1 MKINRLLLIIISLL
15 GLTALL
21 SEEPILHYLLEPG
34 KLAYHVVEKDEV
46 LNTKNLNSDL
56 LHWQEI
62 DYLTYKEKQTIDK
75 LLYRLELP
83 DSLTTEKNRIFFIG
97 YYTPFKVY
105 YNSEEIYS
113 DSKRS
118 NFVHLLTLNYS
129 KEEKYLYFL
138 YDEAIPGYPVPF
150 SLVFLNEDLTD
161 TPFVYLIIEL
171 IFVQMLNYSVS
182 IFFFLI
188 SLISL
193 FLLLRSS
200 KSIKK
205 HVFAVFIYSLI
216 IGLDHGLN
224 TLLMAYF
231 GISPKIFYWIDSMM
245 FQLFLIMIVTMA
257 DYVFSDGKSK
267 FLRFLKYLI
276 ICITVINFLVTNLIQ
291 FYQIFD
297 FLNISLYVITIL
309 YLIFY
314 LIKKFKYIREK
325 LNIFIALIFILA
337 PLLMFVTRNFKYV
350 PYISSVYVL
359 ISVSILYIFVYNFF
373 ARFRKNEAS
382 LVNTKLDLQ
391 EKENEILRLEKD
403 RLKNSISHLK
413 GQLNP
418 HFLFNSLSTLTG
430 IIHMDSDKA
439 VNYVEELS
447 NMYRYILQTDNKE
460 LIDLESE
467 LDLLDSYNYLVSMKY
482 GKNYELNIDID
493 DDYMDYKLP
502 PLSLQTMIEN
512 IFKHNTID
520 LNHKMKIDIFIA
532 DMFIV
537 IINDIHKKE
546 SAFQYKEKK
555 AGIGQQNITAIY
567 QYYSE
572 RKPIYEIKN
581 NKYIVKIPL
590 IDKDVQYV
598 KDINN

>member
-1 MKINRLLLIIISLL
+1 MKINRLLLIIISLF
-15 GLTALL
+15 GLTLLL

-34 KLAYHVVEKDEV
+34 KLSYHVVEKKDI
-46 LNTKNLNSDL
+46 LNTDNLNSDL
-56 LHWQEI
+56 LNWKEI
-62 DYLTYKEKQTIDK
+62 DYLTYKEKKTIDK

-83 DSLTTEKNRIFFIG
+83 DSLSTDKNRVFFIG
-97 YYTPFKVY
+97 YYTPFRVY
-105 YNSEEIYS
+105 YNSQEVYADTS
-113 DSKRS
+113 RS
-118 NFVHLLTLNYS
+118 QFVHLFTLDYS
-129 KEEKYLYFL
+129 QDERFVYFL
-138 YDEAIPGYPVPF
+138 YDEVIAGYPVPF

-205 HVFAVFIYSLI
+205 YVFAVFIYSLI

-257 DYVFSDGKSK
+257 DYVFSDGRSR

-276 ICITVINFLVTNLIQ
+276 IAITIVNFLVTNYVQ
-291 FYQIFD
+291 FYKIFD
-297 FLNISLYVITIL
+297 FFNISLYITTIL

-382 LVNTKLDLQ
+382 LVNTKIDLQ

-403 RLKNSISHLK
+403 RLKKSVSHLK

-430 IIHMDSDKA
+430 IIPTDTDKA
-439 VNYVEELS
+439 VSYVEELS

-467 LDLLDSYNYLVSMKY
+467 LELLDSYNYLVSMKY
-482 GKNYELNIDID
+482 GKNYQLDVNID
-493 DDYMDYKLP
+493 DDYLDCKLP
-502 PLSLQTMIEN
+502 PLSIQTMIEN

-520 LNHKMKIDIFIA
+520 QNHKMKIDIFI
-532 DMFIV
+532 DSMYIV

-590 IDKDVQYV
+590 INKDVQYV
-598 KDINN
+598 KDINY